1 MKRVAMRAMMV
12 AVSTFLLTTPTLA
25 AENWPDSFDTYVA
38 QVKKQIQT
46 IDVDAFHAV
55 VQNPSG
61 ALIVDVREPDE
72 YAAGHVPGAI
82 SLPRGVLEFRIW
94 KVLGH
99 PNAIDMNRKI
109 VLYCLTGGRC
119 AMAARSL
126 KDLGFTNAV
135 SVSMHLR
142 EWQQKGYPLVK

>member
-1 MKRVAMRAMMV
+1 MTRVAMRAAMV
-12 AVSTFLLTTPTLA
+12 AVSVLMLTGPSLA

-38 QVKKQIQT
+38 QVRKSVSS
-46 IDVDAFHAV
+46 IDVDAFLELTK
-55 VQNPSG
+55 NPQG
-61 ALIVDVREPDE
+61 ALIVDVREPEE

-99 PNAIDMNRKI
+99 PNAVDMNRKI

-119 AMAARSL
+119 AMAAKSL
-126 KDLGFTNAV
+126 KELGFTNAI

-142 EWQQKGYPLVK
+142 EWQQKNYPLVK